1 MLTPKGIRD
10 DFAPDLTSAEKELLL
25 ATQVPTQGAAL
36 GGTVSSAAWRTK
48 PSWFVIASNDRMIA
62 PDQQRD
68 EAKAMNAKVIKVP
81 TSHVAMLAAPKLVAK
96 VIGDAASG
104 KAAPTPP
111 GGP

>member
-1 MLTPKGIRD
+1 
-10 DFAPDLTSAEKELLL
+10 
-25 ATQVPTQGAAL
+25 
-36 GGTVSSAAWRTK
+36 
-48 PSWFVIASNDRMIA
+48 
-62 PDQQRD
+62 
-68 EAKAMNAKVIKVP
+68 MNAKVIKVP